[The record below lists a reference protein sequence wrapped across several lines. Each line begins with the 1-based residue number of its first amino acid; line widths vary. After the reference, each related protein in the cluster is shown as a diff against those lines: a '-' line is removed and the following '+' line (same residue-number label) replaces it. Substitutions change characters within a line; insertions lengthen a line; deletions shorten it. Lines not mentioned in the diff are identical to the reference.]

1 MNTATQRLSLAPPPP
16 PGMGRALLLALLAHG
31 LLVAALTWGV
41 GWRRT
46 AEPVVA
52 EAELWSRVPQ
62 AAAPREQQAAPPPAP
77 TAPTQRQQPPPPPA
91 PSTRAA
97 QPDIAT
103 QRAQERQRQQAQQ
116 AQALEQQRAAQ
127 QRAAQERADAE
138 RKRLQQAQQTQQ
150 AQRSQQQAEARRQ
163 EQMREENLRRIAG
176 LAGAS
181 GSASATGSAQQS
193 SGPSATYAGRVVAR
207 IRPNIIFTDNLP
219 GNPLAEVEVRSSPDG
234 TILSRRIVR
243 SSGNLAW
250 DEEVLRA
257 IDRTAVLP
265 RDTDGRVP
273 SPMVI
278 GFQQRD

>member
-1 MNTATQRLSLAPPPP
+1 MNTATQRLLLAPPAP
-16 PGMGRALLLALLAHG
+16 PGQGRAWLLALLAHG
-31 LLVAALTWGV
+31 LLLAALTWGV
-41 GWRRT
+41 AWQH
-46 AEPVVA
+46 ESKPVVA

-62 AAAPREQQAAPPPAP
+62 AAAPREQAAPTPPQVTPSPPQTRPAP
-77 TAPTQRQQPPPPPA
+77 VAPPT
-91 PSTRAA
+91 

-103 QRAQERQRQQAQQ
+103 QRARERAQQ
-116 AQALEQQRAAQ
+116 LERERALAQQAQ
-127 QRAAQERADAE
+127 QRAAQERAAQQRAE
-138 RKRLQQAQQTQQ
+138 QEAQRQRQQSAQQT
-150 AQRSQQQAEARRQ
+150 QRSQQQADARRQ

-181 GSASATGSAQQS
+181 GSASATGNAQQS

-234 TILSRRIVR
+234 TILSRRIIR
-243 SSGNLAW
+243 GSGNLAW

-278 GFQQRD
+278 GFRQRD